1 MGRREGYAKPVAIA
15 SFSMD
20 PELINWLNDYATKQ
34 TGAGSNTTKSW
45 IVRKALLDFREKHDP
60 QTTAGLPEG
69 FWQCPACE
77 QATANS
83 DADAAC
89 WRCKEPK
96 P

>member
-20 PELINWLNDYATKQ
+20 PELINWLNDYATKLW
-34 TGAGSNTTKSW
+34 K
-45 IVRKALLDFREKHDP
+45 
-60 QTTAGLPEG
+60 
-69 FWQCPACE
+69 CPACE

-83 DADAAC
+83 DTDTAC